1 MNRFN
6 CYKALYY
13 VLYYYSFE
21 LAFGFFL
28 FFKQITFFYQ
38 TQVQMLK
45 KKLLDFPTA
54 NADLLTGAVKTEMVC
69 SLNNSNP

>member
-1 MNRFN
+1 MSCIIIHLN
-6 CYKALYY
+6 LLL
-13 VLYYYSFE
+13 VSF
-21 LAFGFFL
+21 FFL
-28 FFKQITFFYQ
+28 NKLHFFYQ